1 MNVFYDS
8 YSVILTVI
16 LWYCS
21 KDTFDTH
28 YVNLSHTSGR
38 CIRLQPKLIIW
49 WLGSM
54 CLSRHS
60 ELPNLTTTKKTIVM
74 KVAFNTKNQ
83 SNNHFILKH
92 CASYLNVTFK
102 LFCFC
107 LIVYLY
113 ILKPLLFEDFLCRL
127 NSSTIL
133 LWTVLLQDNIDHA
146 VNKGFEYHRYFYQ
159 ISIFP
164 PCVVFTYRRHLSC
177 KLNKQQPN
185 TGTTT
190 VISLFYVSHYRHAL
204 E

>member
-1 MNVFYDS
+1 MTRIDVS
-8 YSVILTVI
+8 
-16 LWYCS
+16 
-21 KDTFDTH
+21 
-28 YVNLSHTSGR
+28 
-38 CIRLQPKLIIW
+38 LQAFWTPPFN
-49 WLGSM
+49 
-54 CLSRHS
+54 HH
-60 ELPNLTTTKKTIVM
+60 KKTIVM

-83 SNNHFILKH
+83 SNNHFIYIYILKH

-107 LIVYLY
+107 LIVYVY

-146 VNKGFEYHRYFYQ
+146 VNKGFEYHWYFYQ

-177 KLNKQQPN
+177 KLNKQQPY

-190 VISLFYVSHYRHAL
+190 VNSLFYVSHYLHAL